1 MRVLRAPL
9 TLLMTVD
16 AVGGVWRYATDACR
30 ELAARGVDATLV
42 GMGPPP
48 SDGQCAEASAASI
61 RMEWLEHDL
70 DWMAEGPDGL
80 RRAGEALHTVVRA
93 RRPDVVHLNSPA
105 LVPFVGTGTRRI
117 AAAHSCLATWWS
129 AVKDEPLPADR
140 RWHREATAMGLR
152 SADAALAPSQAFAAA
167 LEAEYGPLPGLRV
180 IRNATHPI
188 AARPKVPA
196 VLAAGRWWDEG
207 KNLATL
213 DGAAVGLPW
222 PVHVAGPLAGPGCSA
237 PPPRSAEWLGD
248 LPHAELCGRMA
259 RAPIFVSLSLYEPF
273 GLAVL
278 EAATAEAAL
287 VLADIPTFR
296 ELWGA
301 AALFVDPRDPA
312 DVADV
317 LNELIASQRLRA
329 RLGRRAAARARDY
342 GLGRQADE
350 LLALYA
356 DRPLRAAAV

>member
-1 MRVLRAPL
+1 MRVLRRPL

-16 AVGGVWRYATDACR
+16 AVGGVWRYALDACR
-30 ELAARGVDATLV
+30 ALAARGVDAVLV

-48 SDGQCAEASAASI
+48 TGAQRAEAAAAAV
-61 RMEWLEHDL
+61 RLEWLDQDL
-70 DWMAEGPDGL
+70 DWMAAGPDGL
-80 RRAGEALHTVVRA
+80 RRAGEVLGSVVLRC
-93 RRPDVVHLNSPA
+93 RPDVVHLNSPA
-105 LVPFVGTGTRRI
+105 LAPFVGTGARRI
-117 AAAHSCLATWWS
+117 AAAHSCLATWWR
-129 AVKDEPLPADR
+129 AVKGGPLPADR
-140 RWHREATAMGLR
+140 RWHRDATATGLR
-152 SADAALAPSQAFAAA
+152 AADAVLAPSHAFAAA
-167 LEAEYGPLPGLRV
+167 LEAEYGTLPGLRV
-180 IRNATHPI
+180 IRNATAPI
-188 AARPKVPA
+188 AAMPKVPA

-213 DGAAVGLPW
+213 DEATAALPW
-222 PVHVAGPLAGPGCSA
+222 PVQVAGPLAGPGCAA
-237 PPPRSAEWLGD
+237 PRPRSAEWLGD
-248 LPHAELCGRMA
+248 LAHDQLRHRMA
-259 RAPIFVSLSLYEPF
+259 RAPIFASLSLYEPF

-301 AALFVDPRDPA
+301 SALFVDPLDPA

-342 GLGRQADE
+342 GLERQADE
-350 LLALYA
+350 LLAAYV
-356 DRPLRAAAV
+356 DRPLHAVAV